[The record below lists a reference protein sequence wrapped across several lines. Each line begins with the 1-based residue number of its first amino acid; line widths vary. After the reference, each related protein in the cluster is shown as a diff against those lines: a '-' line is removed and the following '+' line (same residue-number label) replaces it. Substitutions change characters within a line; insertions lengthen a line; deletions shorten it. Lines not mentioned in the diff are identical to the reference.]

1 MRLSPAVDEADVVER
16 TLFVWPEIPGLIR
29 HLRIPGVIGRIAGV
43 DHPRLNAVGL
53 ARLDARDADA
63 TIEAVERV
71 YAGAG
76 VRGAWLIGPTST
88 PADLGRRLSARG
100 SLRRGELSGLVLDDL
115 APAADAK
122 DPVRVREVP
131 AVEAPAFAGLV
142 ARGHGLPADAAD
154 VFVRASVR
162 PRSRTH
168 LFVAAVEE
176 DLVPV
181 AFGFLELVGDP
192 PLALLG
198 GGGTLSEHRGRGAYR
213 ALVRARIAVARA
225 QGASVVVVQ
234 AHPTTSA
241 PILHRLGFR
250 EVCRIAVH
258 FQEEDRPRT
267 LAGERAQRGSAERAF
282 DSAG

>member
-1 MRLSPAVDEADVVER
+1 MRDVDAVTAVER
-16 TLFVWPEIPGLIR
+16 TLFVWPEIDGIIS
-29 HLRIPGVIGRIAGV
+29 HLRISGVTGRIARI

-53 ARLDARDADA
+53 ARLDPRDADA
-63 TIEAVERV
+63 TIDAVGRT
-71 YAGAG
+71 YTDAG
-76 VRGAWLIGPTST
+76 VRAAWLIGPTST
-88 PADLGRRLSARG
+88 PIDLSARLCARG
-100 SLRRGELSGLVLDDL
+100 ILPHGELSGLVLDDL
-115 APAADAK
+115 AGAADAK

-131 AVEAPAFAGLV
+131 AAEALALAGLV
-142 ARGHGLPADAAD
+142 ARGLGLPADAAA

-168 LFVAAVEE
+168 LFVAALGS
-176 DLVPV
+176 DPAPV

-198 GGGTLSEHRGRGAYR
+198 GAGTLAEHRGRGAYR
-213 ALVRARIAVARA
+213 ALVRARIAVAHA
-225 QGASVVVVQ
+225 QGARVVVVQ

-258 FQEEDRPRT
+258 LRKESART
-267 LAGERAQRGSAERAF
+267 AG
-282 DSAG
+282 